1 MTDVVTNAALITQ
14 PCKGHPWP
22 ALHAA
27 IESGQ
32 LEVVR
37 LSLDWGSDPWFWK
50 RRGGRHL
57 WSLRR
62 WGISRWLPSREF

>member
-1 MTDVVTNAALITQ
+1 MNDVVTNAALITQ

-27 IESGQ
+27 IERGQ

-37 LSLDWGSDPWFWK
+37 LSLDWGSDPWRTTFVAAEAL
-50 RRGGRHL
+50 GDQQMVA
-57 WSLRR
+57 
-62 WGISRWLPSREF
+62 F